1 MSKYLNC
8 IYIIAFNLR
17 NEPQHETVHGPT
29 QIEPPSPNNTRIY
42 DMLIGLMG
50 RELDTVMHYITLE
63 NIYICFLQLN
73 FLGAI
78 TCDKGIVGKKIG
90 TYEQTKPIKEKTDG
104 SKPTVS

>member
-42 DMLIGLMG
+42 DMLIGLMV
-50 RELDTVMHYITLE
+50 R
-63 NIYICFLQLN
+63 
-73 FLGAI
+73 
-78 TCDKGIVGKKIG
+78 
-90 TYEQTKPIKEKTDG
+90 
-104 SKPTVS
+104 